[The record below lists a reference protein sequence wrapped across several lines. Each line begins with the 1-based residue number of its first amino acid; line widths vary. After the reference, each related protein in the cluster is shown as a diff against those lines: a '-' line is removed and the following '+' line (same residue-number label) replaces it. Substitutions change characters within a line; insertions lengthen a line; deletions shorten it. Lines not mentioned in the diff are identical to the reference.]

1 MTTAN
6 LFSTQPTVTRQDNSN
21 RLFWGALA
29 LVIVIGASWA
39 AVFEPHH
46 FDITWLTMIGHRVLG
61 GEQLFVDVYD
71 TNPPF
76 SVGLY
81 LPFVWL
87 ENVTGIR
94 THIWISLGYF
104 SLLSAS
110 LAVSMRMMRDHMAM
124 TVNQRRF
131 VIVGLA
137 AVLCCV
143 MPTTFGQREHFGIT
157 AALPWFFLIAARAKS
172 DAPISTSFGLTIG
185 AMASILLLTKP
196 FYALGLGLPLLYL
209 AWQKQSWRAPF
220 QPEAW
225 TLGAIGIAYAA
236 IVIMAFP
243 GFFEFLP
250 LIVDVYTPHRR
261 SLMAIIL
268 AMAPYILPALLL
280 ALIVNPKDL
289 KFDPLVMVFLSGLAG
304 FVISFVAYG
313 KFFFYLLWPALV
325 CAHVAF
331 FVQLVLFNET
341 AKQYVRGAVLLG
353 FASLVLFG
361 LNWNS
366 DQRERF
372 RPQLPE
378 VVQALTPNPKIGIL
392 SASMRAGVP
401 LAHKLNAEWT
411 ERDPSDFIG
420 DLAYRLLDRATPE
433 HKARLEQHIIEKMDR
448 KVAYLSQPDLDLI
461 IVDTRESYWMDLVTV
476 DGRILKILES
486 YTLIAEQDRMQYYV
500 PRGTVWRGPDEL

>member
-1 MTTAN
+1 MTTTN
-6 LFSTQPTVTRQDNSN
+6 LFSTQQAATRQDYSN
-21 RLFWGALA
+21 RLFWAALA
-29 LVIVIGASWA
+29 LVILVGASWA
-39 AVFEPHH
+39 AVFQPHH
-46 FDITWLTMIGHRVLG
+46 FDITWFTMIGHRIFG

-76 SVGLY
+76 SVALY
-81 LPFVWL
+81 FPFVVM
-87 ENVTGIR
+87 ENLTGIR
-94 THIWISLGYF
+94 THIWISFGYYAV
-104 SLLSAS
+104 LAAS
-110 LAVSMRMMRDHMAM
+110 LTMSTWIMRTYLGLAL
-124 TVNQRRF
+124 NQRRF

-157 AALPWFFLIAARAKS
+157 AALPWFFIIAARLKS
-172 DAPISTSFGLTIG
+172 DTPIPRSRSLVIG

-196 FYALGLGLPLLYL
+196 FYALGLGMPLLYL

-220 QPEAW
+220 LPEAW
-225 TLGAIGIAYAA
+225 TLAAFGVAYAA
-236 IVIMAFP
+236 IVVIAFP
-243 GFFEFLP
+243 GFFDFLP

-261 SLMAIIL
+261 TLMAITL
-268 AMAPYILPALLL
+268 AMAPYVLPALLL
-280 ALIVNPKDL
+280 MLIVNPRDL
-289 KFDPLVMVFLSGLAG
+289 KLDPLVMVFLVGLAG
-304 FVISFVAYG
+304 FAISFIAYG

-325 CAHVAF
+325 CAHLAF
-331 FVQLVLFNET
+331 FLQLVLVHEPS
-341 AKQYVRGAVLLG
+341 KQIVRSGLLVGIAGLVLL
-353 FASLVLFG
+353 G

-372 RPQLPE
+372 QPEVPE
-378 VVQALTPNPKIGIL
+378 VVQALKSNPKIGIL

-401 LAHKLNAEWT
+401 LAHKLDAVWT

-420 DLAYRLLDRATPE
+420 DLAYRLLDRASPA
-433 HKARLEQHIIEKMDR
+433 HKARLEQHIIDKMDR

-500 PRGTVWRGPDEL
+500 PRGTVWPAGE